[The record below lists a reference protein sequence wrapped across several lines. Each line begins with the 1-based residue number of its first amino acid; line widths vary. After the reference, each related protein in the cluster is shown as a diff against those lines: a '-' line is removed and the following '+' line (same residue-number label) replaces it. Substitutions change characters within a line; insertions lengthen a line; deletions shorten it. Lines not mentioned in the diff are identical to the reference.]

1 MDGILNELKFLFY
14 GKAMEIGFVFREV
27 VSEYIDKQIVLE
39 FQYWS
44 ENAVLERLVAGGRIG
59 NIADSAS
66 ADFLN

>member
-44 ENAVLERLVAGGRIG
+44 ENAVLERLVAGGHIG
-59 NIADSAS
+59 NISDSVS